1 MEDVPALYSFFKRT
15 ELQPIGPLS
24 NEALIERLGE
34 LEQVLCIVNTKKHA
48 SDLYEALKDENTFCL
63 TTLMYPL
70 HRTTALSDIKGR
82 LKDGLPCRVIATSLV
97 EAGVDFDFPTVYR
110 AEAGLDSIIQA
121 AGRCEPGRKTP
132 GGGEHCLCF
141 PAGGGLSKQPGL
153 FCNAERRCTLC
164 DPALLP
170 TSPPQR
176 QSTAI

>member
-1 MEDVPALYSFFKRT
+1 M
-15 ELQPIGPLS
+15 
-24 NEALIERLGE
+24 
-34 LEQVLCIVNTKKHA
+34 LCIVNTKKHA

-121 AGRCEPGRKTP
+121 AGRCNREGKRPAEESIVSVFQPEEAYQNSQASFAMPRDVALSVIQRYADIAPQEAIHSYFESYTKILGTGWIKKT
-132 GGGEHCLCF
+132 L
-141 PAGGGLSKQPGL
+141 
-153 FCNAERRCTLC
+153 
-164 DPALLP
+164 
-170 TSPPQR
+170 
-176 QSTAI
+176 